1 MVLRVKYIN
10 YDIIGIYTYY
20 LIIKKTHVNRY
31 LIFYYVFS
39 DHCFDIYTHN
49 HFFPILL
56 HEEFC
61 TRQIRNKGSPVLSSV
76 YLYIYTVVI
85 GLGRHEHQG
94 LHVFSFFVI
103 SKLLNLKK
111 RGHVLLLPGFC

>member
-1 MVLRVKYIN
+1 MKKNNIFNQNKTHCSTHSMVLRVKYSN

-20 LIIKKTHVNRY
+20 LIIKNPHVNRY

-39 DHCFDIYTHN
+39 DQCCDIYTHN

-61 TRQIRNKGSPVLSSV
+61 TRQIRNKDSLVLSSV
-76 YLYIYTVVI
+76 YTCTCIFTVVI

-94 LHVFSFFVI
+94 PHVCSL
-103 SKLLNLKK
+103 SL
-111 RGHVLLLPGFC
+111 